1 MTLPVSVPYT
11 FGSTTTQNSL
21 VNLDTNFSTVYMA
34 VNGIGNGTNS
44 LSSAI
49 ATASGSS
56 VTRTL
61 GDWTAELAGT
71 AVAQNNVSAWG
82 FNASQYGFGG
92 NYANSYGSVWQT
104 QYHANWN
111 VVQTQVPYNPTE
123 WQVYT
128 NAANGIVTVTSGTNQ
143 VTLVSGTPFD
153 SAWVGKP
160 FFYFEGIGFKV
171 LAVTDS
177 SHLTVQTIGGG
188 SVSWGATANG
198 TYYYCTTSTS
208 GTVNTNGTSVTLLS
222 GQPFINFAGT
232 SIPIVIS
239 GVSYTIASWN
249 SGSSLTLSSSAGIQN
264 GAPYSQ
270 NTSIA
275 NELANLRLQGL
286 AGANEENFVITLAP
300 FGTTIQSAYAGAG
313 KYRPIWF
320 STGENPIGSPAY
332 MIGMH
337 PNGTLGNPG
346 WLTLG
351 GDNGQQAIYIPQN
364 SNNVNYMYMAGGPT
378 TFAPSIAARGS
389 DTNVSLGFDV
399 QGASTITFSSHSYTN
414 TEFQVFGVGGSSWL
428 AVGSSVSAAP
438 TLTANGSAAN
448 IDIQLLPK
456 SGYVW
461 LGAYTVTAPTAT
473 GYISV
478 KDSGGTIRKLLCA

>member
-1 MTLPVSVPYT
+1 MSGSNSLPFLSDNGTVDLLYYNNNATGASVVAT
-11 FGSTTTQNSL
+11 GSTT
-21 VNLDTNFSTVYMA
+21 A
-34 VNGIGNGTNS
+34 
-44 LSSAI
+44 
-49 ATASGSS
+49 
-56 VTRTL
+56 RTL
-61 GDWTAELAGT
+61 GNWTSELAGT
-71 AVAQNNVSAWG
+71 AVAQNTISAWG
-82 FNASQYGFGG
+82 FNASQFGFGG

-104 QYHANWN
+104 QFHANWN

-123 WQVYT
+123 WQIYT
-128 NAANGIVTVTSGTNQ
+128 NAANGIVTVTAGTNQ

-153 SAWVGKP
+153 PTWAGQP
-160 FFYFEGIGFKV
+160 FFYFEGVGFKV

-177 SHLTVQTIGGG
+177 SHLTVQTTGGG
-188 SVSWGATANG
+188 SVSWGSTVNG
-198 TYYYCTTSTS
+198 TYYYCMTSTT
-208 GTVNTNGTSVTLLS
+208 GTVNTNGTSVTLVS
-222 GQPFINFAGT
+222 GQPFINFANT
-232 SIPIVIS
+232 AIPIVIS
-239 GVSYTIASWN
+239 GIAYNIASWN
-249 SGSSLTLSSSAGIQN
+249 SGASLTLSSSAGLQT
-264 GAPYSQ
+264 GATYSQ

-300 FGTTIQSAYAGAG
+300 YGTTIQNVYAGAG
-313 KYRPIWF
+313 KYRPIWVA
-320 STGENPIGSPAY
+320 TGENPTGSPAY

-337 PNGTLGNPG
+337 PNATLGNPG

-364 SNNVNYMYMAGGPT
+364 ANNVNYMYMSGGPT
-378 TFAPSIAARGS
+378 TFSPAIAARGS
-389 DTNVSLGFDV
+389 DTTVGLVFDV
-399 QGASTITFSSHSYTN
+399 QGASTITFSSHSFTS

-428 AVGSSVSAAP
+428 AVGSSNSAAP

-461 LGAYTVTAPTAT
+461 LGVYTVSAPTAT

-478 KDSGGTIRKLLCA
+478 KDSGGNIRKLLCA